1 MNKRRRNRLKDD
13 SASAEKV
20 GWRPAEW
27 GGAVGVSRASVYN
40 LLVAG
45 AIDSV
50 KVGSARVITTTPR
63 DYLASLAKE
72 AA

>member
-13 SASAEKV
+13 SASVAKV

-27 GGAVGVSRASVYN
+27 GEAVGLCRASVYN
-40 LLVAG
+40 LLAAD
-45 AIDSV
+45 AIKSV
-50 KVGSARVITTTPR
+50 KIGAARVIVTAPADFLTSLR
-63 DYLASLAKE
+63 DE